1 MVVSNGLSKIAGL
14 GNIAIVSG
22 MRIGLVGR
30 MYSCSWYNLSG
41 STLKLLSSGSL
52 AGKNPASQETI
63 IITTKKSNPSV
74 FSVVFIDFY
83 SLLFFAKIVKNIE
96 SQMIFMSFFS
106 F

>member
-1 MVVSNGLSKIAGL
+1 MVVSNGFSNMAGR
-14 GNIAIVSG
+14 IRTVIVSG

-41 STLKLLSSGSL
+41 STFFQSSSGPL

-83 SLLFFAKIVKNIE
+83 SFVCAKIVKNIE
-96 SQMIFMSFFS
+96 SQMIFMSFL
-106 F
+106 